1 MTEAEQGSNANARS
15 SRHIDNI
22 CNCIRSGLE
31 TLSDAITPPES
42 ARTHF
47 REARIEVL
55 RGIREIIDHRIE
67 NLSRGKSTGT
77 RVVVE

>member
-1 MTEAEQGSNANARS
+1 MSEAQQTASANARAS
-15 SRHIDNI
+15 AHIDSV
-22 CNCIRSGLE
+22 CDCIRKGLE

-42 ARTHF
+42 ACSHF

-55 RGIREIIDHRIE
+55 RGIREIIDHRIQH
-67 NLSRGKSTGT
+67 LSRDKGTGT